1 MAVSQIIR
9 IERDYVESLGEEK
22 VLKIENN
29 IYPIIK
35 LGDAFE
41 LKTGG
46 DENITSLPVLII
58 NLGKQAIA
66 LLINY

>member
-1 MAVSQIIR
+1 M
-9 IERDYVESLGEEK
+9 DYVESLGEEE

-41 LKTGG
+41 LKTAVMR
-46 DENITSLPVLII
+46 ILQVY
-58 NLGKQAIA
+58 QC
-66 LLINY
+66 